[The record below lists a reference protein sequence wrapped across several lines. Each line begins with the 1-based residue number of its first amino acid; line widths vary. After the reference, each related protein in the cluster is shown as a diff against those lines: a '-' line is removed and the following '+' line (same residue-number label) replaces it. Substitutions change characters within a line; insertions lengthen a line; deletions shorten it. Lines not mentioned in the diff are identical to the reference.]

1 MLFLVQEGDRE
12 HCTTIVG
19 YVSNDH
25 TDLQSQVPFSLSYS
39 LIQKEPTMSYNS
51 KEPLPA
57 IDQFPILNQQQAR
70 RKFYAKFQKNCGS
83 DDVCKAGLVTK
94 SSLHDSEAELSKNAN
109 GHYELNV
116 GSLKG
121 NELILRVVVEN
132 LGEAAYEATLD
143 VTIPSY
149 LDYINLTPDTE
160 LNAPQIINST
170 LFRFDLGNPFRGK
183 SNKGPE
189 VVKVGL
195 RLAPSNKAKKTLI
208 KFEFMANT
216 SSQMMVDPYTAL
228 FCLIVRR
235 AEIKISGVSQP
246 GQQVY

>member
-1 MLFLVQEGDRE
+1 M
-12 HCTTIVG
+12 
-19 YVSNDH
+19 
-25 TDLQSQVPFSLSYS
+25 
-39 LIQKEPTMSYNS
+39 
-51 KEPLPA
+51 
-57 IDQFPILNQQQAR
+57 
-70 RKFYAKFQKNCGS
+70 
-83 DDVCKAGLVTK
+83 
-94 SSLHDSEAELSKNAN
+94 
-109 GHYELNV
+109 
-116 GSLKG
+116 
-121 NELILRVVVEN
+121 
-132 LGEAAYEATLD
+132 
-143 VTIPSY
+143 
-149 LDYINLTPDTE
+149 DYINLTPDTE

-216 SSQMMVDPYTAL
+216 SSHMVVDPYTAL

-246 GQQVY
+246 GQQVYIGGEVRGESNLTDLAEIGPKVWHKYTIRNESKTKIL